1 MEALSMTGEKVLLDA
16 DRCIGC
22 GLCVTTCPSGA
33 LTLKRKPETEQWKVP
48 KDPIAAAISH
58 GQARGK
64 LGMAELLKLQAK
76 SKWDRLLAP
85 R

>member
-1 MEALSMTGEKVLLDA
+1 MRGSLSIIPGMADEKVLLDA

-33 LTLKRKPETEQWKVP
+33 LMLKRKPETEQWKVP

-64 LGMAELLKLQAK
+64 LGMAELLEAASQIEVG
-76 SKWDRLLAP
+76 
-85 R
+85 

>member
-1 MEALSMTGEKVLLDA
+1 MGAWHLDDDKVLLDA

-22 GLCVTTCPSGA
+22 GLCVTTCPTGA
-33 LTLKRKPETEQWKVP
+33 ISLVRKPEVEQREVP
-48 KDPIAAAISH
+48 KDMIKTSIKL

-64 LGMAELLKLQAK
+64 LNAARLVTMAVK
-76 SKWDRLLAP
+76 SKMDRILAP

>member
-1 MEALSMTGEKVLLDA
+1 MEAIHLEDGKAALDL

-22 GLCVTTCPSGA
+22 GLCVTTCPTDS
-33 LTLKRKPETEQWKVP
+33 LSLLRKPEAEQPYVP
-48 KDPIAAAISH
+48 RDLVDVSIKL

-64 LGMAELLKLQAK
+64 LNAGKLVGMLVK
-76 SKWDRLLAP
+76 SKVDRLLAS